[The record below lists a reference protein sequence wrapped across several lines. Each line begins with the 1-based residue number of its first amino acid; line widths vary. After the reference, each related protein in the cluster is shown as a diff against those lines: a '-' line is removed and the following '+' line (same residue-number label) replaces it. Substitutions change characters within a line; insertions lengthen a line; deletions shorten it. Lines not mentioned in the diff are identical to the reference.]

1 MILRI
6 LYRSVGS
13 ENSKNRPEF
22 YSKQL
27 ALASLLR
34 AAENVGVPTRIVFVN
49 DGPIP
54 ADRLSMMSAAG
65 EVLPVTCGSN
75 RASYRHILRLP
86 RVRRWA
92 AEDLVWLAEDDY
104 LYTERSLSALVAAAA
119 ARPDADYFTLYST
132 VRFSPDSTRRRPRVE
147 QSTGV
152 TSGLT
157 HIDGIAWAR
166 AATTTSTFGVRV
178 GTLLQDELLLR
189 TTPFV
194 GGAFDRATCLA
205 LQGFQPF
212 RLETLGGE
220 PPKVEPP
227 TAARRLAR
235 RAALTTVRATLN
247 AVALSRPE
255 RRRRSMIV
263 PEPSMATHLELD
275 GAMVPGH
282 DWAAEAEVVRTW
294 LHARTV
300 AAATADAARAGGRRG
315 APTGPGRT
323 ISDQPTPATP
333 FPTNPAPGVAGVSR
347 GSSVA

>member
-13 ENSKNRPEF
+13 ENNKNRPEF

-34 AAENVGVPTRIVFVN
+34 AAENVGVTTRIVFVN

-65 EVLPVTCGSN
+65 EVMPVTCGSN
-75 RASYRHILRLP
+75 RASYRHILRMP

-92 AEDLVWLAEDDY
+92 DEDLVWLAEDDY
-104 LYTERSLSALVAAAA
+104 LYTERSLAALVAAAA

-132 VRFSPDSTRRRPRVE
+132 VRFAADSTRRRPRVIE
-147 QSTGV
+147 QS
-152 TSGLT
+152 SGGTPSLT

-178 GTLLQDELLLR
+178 ATLLEDETLLR

-212 RLETLGGE
+212 RLSDLGGE
-220 PPKVEPP
+220 PPKVAPP
-227 TAARRLAR
+227 TATRRLAR

-255 RRRRSMIV
+255 NRRRSMIV
-263 PEPSMATHLELD
+263 PEPSLATHMELD

-282 DWAAEAEVVRTW
+282 DWAAEAELVRAW
-294 LHARTV
+294 LADRTAG
-300 AAATADAARAGGRRG
+300 AAAARAGGRR
-315 APTGPGRT
+315 ATPTGPGRHG
-323 ISDQPTPATP
+323 SDQPTP
-333 FPTNPAPGVAGVSR
+333 FPSDVAPGVTGVSR